1 MLVSMVS
8 YNCKLFETDMITNAY
23 CLLSTWSQ
31 QVSKAPFPLALDDL
45 VGDEHEDEADADHGD
60 AGDEEDDEDD
70 HHVQIA
76 GVQLQAARLS
86 EGAEV
91 EGGSTVQPHPGTRA

>member
-1 MLVSMVS
+1 
-8 YNCKLFETDMITNAY
+8 MITNAY

-60 AGDEEDDEDD
+60 AGDEEYDEDD
-70 HHVQIA
+70 HHVQVA

-91 EGGSTVQPHPGTRA
+91 EGVSAVQPHPGTRA